1 MKSSRIPRPISS
13 FPIRTKNSPRHLR
26 VNSAESNIFSTF
38 KHKKPLT
45 SRPKTS
51 MKDINKMIL
60 FNKSKKDAKLDVLNL
75 IIETNPKKLNLDKI
89 SNKIKKI
96 NPIFTDGTLLAL
108 QSPKFS
114 RNTKETY
121 YKYNILYGTESNN
134 LIRTYS
140 PKMRPMSSSISLFR
154 NNMVFTEDIDYYV
167 FNERE
172 IENLALAKCK
182 DIGIEVRKNMTYKLK
197 ELCKAKCKN
206 RKVDFSQNNL
216 GYYSCRIIAK
226 IILKE
231 DRISVLNLS
240 NNNIGNKGAEL
251 IANAIKNTVSL
262 VSLNLS
268 SNSITHIGG
277 EYLFK
282 SLKLQ
287 ESIIDFNISSSE
299 GTNRNRISYF
309 GLSDIENVFCYN
321 LFLENFNISGNGI
334 KNEGISKIC
343 DGLNKNQTIHL
354 LDISHNDI
362 SSAGIENSFTKLKI
376 CKLIELNI
384 SENRFGDDGLIILTN
399 ALKNFPKIHI
409 LKIANCGF
417 EFKGFLFLC
426 SHLIDMKRIT
436 TLDVSGNDIKSRKF
450 EQIKQYFMG
459 FGVINLNISNCS
471 LGDKSSYILGECLCL
486 NETIKKV
493 KICENKISDNGF
505 RTFIP
510 LFKTNSTIENF
521 DISRNFITDESA
533 EEFIENIRYNR
544 NLKHLNL
551 FDNQLKNEMGNLLVD
566 ILSHNKT
573 LLTVNVGFNRI
584 PIKVIDE
591 INKKLKVNEE
601 KLKSKF
607 IPNLVKQI
615 KENNIHPEM
624 FRFLTKKIKHSQ
636 TYQSYISEKL
646 KEDEVMFKQLKI
658 EESDKLKNANKLNEN
673 LEINIKKYDLQL
685 KIVIAEIKKLKDQIK
700 LKSNEINELIEKL
713 KEDIKNKTITVHNLS
728 DNYEKIKDELE
739 YNLNQTEAQAKLSRE
754 KIELAKISLNSLNRE
769 LKKKEDYLEN
779 GIKMI
784 KRNSSI
790 IKSPRKRSSML
801 IGSPI
806 KKRTSIAGVDNNNNE
821 DKKNNEGKNDILV
834 QLKNEDD
841 KKGKKK
847 IKNKKGKDDTKSTN
861 AGNLT
866 NVTSK

>member
-1 MKSSRIPRPISS
+1 MKSNRIPRPKSS
-13 FPIRTKNSPRHLR
+13 FQIQTKKSPRHLR
-26 VNSAESNIFSTF
+26 VNSAESNICTTF
-38 KHKKPLT
+38 RQKKPNT

-51 MKDINKMIL
+51 MQDIHNMIL
-60 FNKSKKDAKLDVLNL
+60 FNKSKKEVKLDVLNL

-140 PKMRPMSSSISLFR
+140 PKMRPMSSSITLFK
-154 NNMVFTEDIDYYV
+154 NNIVLTEDKDYYV
-167 FNERE
+167 FNEKE

-216 GYYSCRIIAK
+216 GYYSCRIISK

-251 IANAIKNTVSL
+251 IANAIKNTVTL

-268 SNSITHIGG
+268 SNSITHVGG
-277 EYLFK
+277 EILFK
-282 SLKLQ
+282 ALKLQ

-309 GLSDIENVFCYN
+309 GLNDIENVFCYN

-334 KNEGISKIC
+334 KNEGISKIF
-343 DGLNKNQTIHL
+343 DGLNKNQTLHF

-362 SSAGIENSFTKLKI
+362 NSTGIENSFPKLKI

-384 SENRFGDDGLIILTN
+384 SENRIGDDGLIILTN

-658 EESDKLKNANKLNEN
+658 EESDKLKNAIKLNEN

-769 LKKKEDYLEN
+769 LKKKKIIL
-779 GIKMI
+779 KM
-784 KRNSSI
+784 
-790 IKSPRKRSSML
+790 
-801 IGSPI
+801 
-806 KKRTSIAGVDNNNNE
+806 E
-821 DKKNNEGKNDILV
+821 
-834 QLKNEDD
+834 LK
-841 KKGKKK
+841 
-847 IKNKKGKDDTKSTN
+847 
-861 AGNLT
+861 
-866 NVTSK
+866 